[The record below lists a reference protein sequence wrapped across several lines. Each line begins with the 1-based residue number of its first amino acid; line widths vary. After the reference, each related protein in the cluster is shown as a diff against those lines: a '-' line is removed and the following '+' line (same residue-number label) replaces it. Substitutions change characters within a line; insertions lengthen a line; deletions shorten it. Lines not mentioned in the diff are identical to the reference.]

1 MSLGQLEAPAVLLM
15 MSGLLE
21 LMPALIVM
29 SVGYLA
35 GVASVPVFD
44 SKFQVAVA
52 AELVEWIAAAGG
64 VVAIVELVVV
74 PVRH

>member
-1 MSLGQLEAPAVLLM
+1 
-15 MSGLLE
+15 
-21 LMPALIVM
+21 VM

-35 GVASVPVFD
+35 EVASVPVFD

-52 AELVEWIAAAGG
+52 AELVEWIAAAAGG